1 MLFSRFPKVPNE
13 KQFNDILLK
22 CQIENVFKEVM
33 GNTMEGTENPRVR
46 SSTLRLGTI
55 NFLIMIKGLAIFLA
69 GPFFM
74 DLGDC
79 NGFCNSLE
87 KFSLP
92 LRRLLQVRVRHNVI
106 AVEDRPR
113 LVA

>member
-1 MLFSRFPKVPNE
+1 MTSFIGNLCLTEPLA
-13 KQFNDILLK
+13 DAILRESVAEIA
-22 CQIENVFKEVM
+22 QPVEQ
-33 GNTMEGTENPRVR
+33 GTENPRVR